1 MSGYL
6 LFRLIPTELVYGTR
20 LGQLQMVWVMM
31 EKQPQAPL
39 EHSALVRHSAVSWI
53 EQSLNQGNTLGRAL
67 ALASELDWD
76 GRRYS
81 PRTLEG
87 WFYQW
92 RARGFG
98 ALERR
103 SRRDKGLSKA
113 ISAKDAEAI
122 VKLRLQQPGLA
133 VSTLVRQLEQSG
145 VLEPGTFS
153 LSSVYRLLV
162 REGLDRPRLIAEG
175 SGPTKAF
182 ETELANALWMADV
195 MDGPTLRTGD
205 GVVHS
210 FLFALL
216 DDCSRLVPHAEYYDN
231 EKLASL
237 LDCLKQAFSRRGL
250 PEKLYTDHGKIFTC
264 AHLQVVCA
272 NLKIKLVHA
281 RPYAAWSRGKIER
294 FFRTVQGDFQS
305 RLKSQPA
312 HDLEALNLRFWQ
324 WLETEYHRRVHSA
337 LEGQS
342 PAERFAQKAGTV
354 RQLPSETDWQRLF
367 LARATRRVRLDA
379 TISLDG
385 TLWEVPVHL
394 RGRAVQLRYEPFQ
407 WSVLEVWYQDKF
419 AGLGRRCDKQLNA
432 KTYNSTD
439 YER

>member
-1 MSGYL
+1 L
-6 LFRLIPTELVYGTR
+6 WLIPTELVYGIR
-20 LGQLQMVWVMM
+20 LGPLQMVWVMK
-31 EKQPQAPL
+31 EEESKGRL
-39 EHSALVRHSAVSWI
+39 EHLALVRHSAVSWI
-53 EQSLNQGNTLGRAL
+53 EQCLNQGNGLGRAL

-81 PRTLEG
+81 SRTLEG

-113 ISAKDAEAI
+113 ISPKDAEAI
-122 VKLRLQQPGLA
+122 VKQRLQQPHVA
-133 VSTLVRQLEQSG
+133 ISTLIRQLEQTG

-195 MDGPTLRTGD
+195 MDGPTLRVGD
-205 GVVHS
+205 RAVHS

-231 EKLASL
+231 EKLPCL
-237 LDCLKQAFSRRGL
+237 LDCLKEALSRRGL

-272 NLKIKLVHA
+272 NLKIKLIHA

-305 RLKSQPA
+305 RLRSEPV
-312 HDLEALNLRFWQ
+312 HDLKALNARFWQ
-324 WLETEYHRRVHSA
+324 WLESEYHRRVHSA

-342 PAERFAQKAGTV
+342 PAERFAQKAGAL
-354 RQLPSETDWQRLF
+354 RQLPAGTDWQRLF

-394 RGRAVQLRYEPFQ
+394 RGRKVQLRYEPFQ

-419 AGLGRRCDKQLNA
+419 VGLGRRCDKQLNA
-432 KTYNSTD
+432 KTYKSTD

>member
-1 MSGYL
+1 LSGYL

-31 EKQPQAPL
+31 EKQPKAPL

-67 ALASELDWD
+67 ALTSELDWD

-103 SRRDKGLSKA
+103 SRRDKGQSKA

-122 VKLRLQQPGLA
+122 VKLRLQQPCLA
-133 VSTLVRQLEQSG
+133 VSPALLVSP
-145 VLEPGTFS
+145 VSTAI
-153 LSSVYRLLV
+153 LV

-195 MDGPTLRTGD
+195 MDGPTLRIGD

-250 PEKLYTDHGKIFTC
+250 PEKLYTDHGKIFT
-264 AHLQVVCA
+264 
-272 NLKIKLVHA
+272 
-281 RPYAAWSRGKIER
+281 
-294 FFRTVQGDFQS
+294 
-305 RLKSQPA
+305 
-312 HDLEALNLRFWQ
+312 
-324 WLETEYHRRVHSA
+324 
-337 LEGQS
+337 
-342 PAERFAQKAGTV
+342 
-354 RQLPSETDWQRLF
+354 
-367 LARATRRVRLDA
+367 
-379 TISLDG
+379 
-385 TLWEVPVHL
+385 
-394 RGRAVQLRYEPFQ
+394 
-407 WSVLEVWYQDKF
+407 
-419 AGLGRRCDKQLNA
+419 
-432 KTYNSTD
+432 
-439 YER
+439 

>member
-1 MSGYL
+1 
-6 LFRLIPTELVYGTR
+6 
-20 LGQLQMVWVMM
+20 
-31 EKQPQAPL
+31 
-39 EHSALVRHSAVSWI
+39 
-53 EQSLNQGNTLGRAL
+53 
-67 ALASELDWD
+67 LASELDWG

-81 PRTLEG
+81 PRTLED
-87 WFYQW
+87 WLYQW
-92 RARGFG
+92 REQGFE

-103 SRRDKGLSKA
+103 SRRDKGVSKA
-113 ISAKDAEAI
+113 ISPKDAETI
-122 VKLRLQQPGLA
+122 VKQRLQQPQVA
-133 VSTLVRQLEQSG
+133 ISTLVRQLEQSG

-162 REGLDRPRLIAEG
+162 RQGLDRPRLIAEG
-175 SGPTKAF
+175 GGPMKAF

-195 MDGPTLRTGD
+195 MDGLTLRVGD
-205 GVVHS
+205 RPVRT

-231 EKLASL
+231 EKLPSL
-237 LDCLKQAFSRRGL
+237 LDCLKEAFSRRGL

-272 NLKIKLVHA
+272 NLKIKLIHA

-305 RLKSQPA
+305 RLRYEPV
-312 HDLEALNLRFWQ
+312 HDLEALNARFWQ
-324 WLETEYHRRVHSA
+324 WLENEYHHRAHSA
-337 LEGQS
+337 LGGQY
-342 PAERFAQKAGTV
+342 PAERFAQKASAL
-354 RQLPSETDWQRLF
+354 RQLPTDTDWQRLF
-367 LARATRRVRLDA
+367 LARAVRRVRLDA
-379 TISLDG
+379 TITLDA

-394 RGRAVQLRYEPFQ
+394 RGRKVQLRYDPFQ

-419 AGLGRRCDKQLNA
+419 AGLGRRCNKQLNA
-432 KTYNSTD
+432 KTYRSTD

>member
-1 MSGYL
+1 
-6 LFRLIPTELVYGTR
+6 
-20 LGQLQMVWVMM
+20 MM
-31 EKQPQAPL
+31 EEDPQNHL
-39 EHSALVRHSAVSWI
+39 ERWALTRHSAVSWI
-53 EQSLNQGNTLGRAL
+53 EQCLNQGNTLGRAL
-67 ALASELDWD
+67 ALASELDW
-76 GRRYS
+76 GERRYS

-87 WFYQW
+87 WLYEW
-92 RARGFG
+92 RAQGFG

-113 ISAKDAEAI
+113 ISPKDADTI
-122 VKLRLQQPGLA
+122 VKLRLQQPSLA
-133 VSTLVRQLEQSG
+133 ISTLVRQLEQSG
-145 VLEPGTFS
+145 VLQPGIFS
-153 LSSVYRLLV
+153 LSSVYRLLA
-162 REGLDRPRLIAEG
+162 REGLDRPRLIAQG

-182 ETELANALWMADV
+182 ETELANTLWMADI
-195 MDGPTLRTGD
+195 MDGPTLRVGD
-205 GVVHS
+205 RVVHT

-216 DDCSRLVPHAEYYDN
+216 DDCSRLVPHAQYYDN

-237 LDCLKQAFSRRGL
+237 LDCLKEGFGRRGL
-250 PEKLYTDHGKIFTC
+250 PEKLYTDRGKIFTC

-272 NLKIKLVHA
+272 NLKIKLIHA

-305 RLKSQPA
+305 RLRTEPV

-324 WLETEYHRRVHSA
+324 WLENEYHRRAHSA
-337 LEGQS
+337 LEGQY
-342 PAERFAQKAGTV
+342 PAERFAQKATAL
-354 RQLPSETDWQRLF
+354 RQLPSDTDWQRLF

-394 RGRAVQLRYEPFQ
+394 RGRRVQLRYEPFQ

-432 KTYNSTD
+432 KTYNATD